1 MMAGL
6 MLGCGAASVA
16 GTPPVQAT
24 RPARDPEEQRAL
36 LGYHLALVALRIDT
50 QCPARALPSVL
61 DAGAQ
66 GLSPCTAAVDAE
78 EAMLMGWLDQ
88 PPPVDALGEPQTLPT
103 DEACE
108 APDPDELSAALGVA
122 VALRLR
128 LREETDA
135 DSVAS
140 IALRALIRQQLTTA
154 LDRKWTVADDGVTVQ
169 ARALI
174 PSTSRESTVE
184 QVVAMTARASLEHEQ
199 ACFIED
205 DSADPWSH
213 PESWVRGQFLE
224 TSATITGPRI
234 LFQPSLFNYD
244 GVIFIVL
251 SSRQSLDATL
261 AAMAG
266 AGARIPWPDDASPRP
281 GAVLFHA
288 EYGDLVHLHV
298 LLPGATE
305 HMVVHASIAQ
315 GDDARLHNLILA
327 LATLSRPPEGEIF
340 EAPIAI
346 DDPALTWRSSSTLLA
361 PSWTWTEEPLLFD
374 APRRTTVAAMLLP
387 ALIDPCTQN
396 GVVSTPV
403 TRFGLRGCEIVGTQ
417 GGLHTV
423 TTMLT
428 YGNQLLSITVAAP
441 DHPGTT
447 EASVLTSAHR
457 LLDRVRLLG
466 EP

>member
-1 MMAGL
+1 

-16 GTPPVQAT
+16 STPPRQAT
-24 RPARDPEEQRAL
+24 LPARDPEEVRAL
-36 LGYHLALVALRIDT
+36 LGYHLGLLAQRIDM
-50 QCPARALPSVL
+50 QCPERALPSVL
-61 DAGAQ
+61 DTGAE
-66 GLSPCTAAVDAE
+66 GLPPCAADVNAE
-78 EAMLMGWLDQ
+78 EAMLMGWLEQ
-88 PPPVDALGEPQTLPT
+88 PPQIEALGEPQVLPT

-108 APDPDELSAALGVA
+108 APDPRELRAALDLA
-122 VALRLR
+122 VALRHR

-135 DSVAS
+135 ESVAA
-140 IALRALIRQQLTTA
+140 ITLRALVRQQLTTA
-154 LDRKWTVADDGVTVQ
+154 LDRKWTVADVGVADQ

-174 PSTSRESTVE
+174 PRTSRESTSE
-184 QVVAMTARASLEHEQ
+184 QVHAIFARAALEHEQ
-199 ACFIED
+199 ACLMED
-205 DSADPWSH
+205 ASADPWSH

-224 TSATITGPRI
+224 TPATITGPRI
-234 LFQPSLFNYD
+234 LFQPTLFNYD

-266 AGARIPWPDDASPRP
+266 AGARIPWPGDATPRP
-281 GAVLFHA
+281 GAALFQR
-288 EYGDLVHLHV
+288 EVGELIHLHV

-327 LATLSRPPEGEIF
+327 LATLSLPPQGEIF
-340 EAPIAI
+340 DAPIAI
-346 DDPALTWRSSSTLLA
+346 DDPALTWRSSSTLFA

-374 APRRTTVAAMLLP
+374 APRHMTVAAVLFP
-387 ALIDPCTQN
+387 ALGDPCTQN
-396 GVVSTPV
+396 GIVSTPV
-403 TRFGLRGCEIVGTQ
+403 ERFGLRGCEIVGLE

-428 YGNQLLSITVAAP
+428 YGNQLLSITAAYP
-441 DHPGTT
+441 DNPGTT